1 MGFLTFQIATH
12 GVRTKSPKRWG
23 FRKKV
28 LQRMG
33 SETFRT
39 NRLQTCFMYVREVR
53 SDYSKP
59 SPHHH
64 DPCRALPF
72 YRSAPRAAR
81 LKKASLPV
89 REGGARESQ
98 QPIVR
103 MGRKLS
109 AASDLAARRA
119 IFAVKPLLR
128 ILRSPPQHSACYNM
142 QTSMIINQA

>member
-1 MGFLTFQIATH
+1 MGSERKSPKRMGFYEKSVATH
-12 GVRTKSPKRWG
+12 GVRSEIPE
-23 FRKKV
+23 
-28 LQRMG
+28 RMG

-53 SDYSKP
+53 SDSSKP

-64 DPCRALPF
+64 DPRHALPVH
-72 YRSAPRAAR
+72 RSAPRAAR
-81 LKKASLPV
+81 LKKASLTV

-103 MGRKLS
+103 MERKLS

-119 IFAVKPLLR
+119 IFAV
-128 ILRSPPQHSACYNM
+128 
-142 QTSMIINQA
+142 